1 MEELSVFIDKEE
13 INKLFE
19 EEKYKNCMDKKYF
32 EYIVSKG
39 KIEYINKY
47 LEQSKK
53 KETIKDMIYK
63 NKVVKVIDKLF
74 IRLENQRYI
83 GELENSG
90 ICDIEI
96 FNELVSKYDRK
107 SRDKGLF
114 ALITLEE
121 NTDKKY
127 PYYIEKMEILED
139 SNVNLDEYRKN
150 FSKRVKKYRDRI
162 NGYMSSDNSETQNFD
177 DISEMDLVLNTV
189 GISTKELTFWEKI
202 LFLVRLIPLCEANYN
217 LMELGGNG
225 IGKTKTYSMFSPE
238 CEIV

>member
-19 EEKYKNCMDKKYF
+19 EEKYKNCVDKKYF

-162 NGYMSSDNSETQNFD
+162 NS
-177 DISEMDLVLNTV
+177 
-189 GISTKELTFWEKI
+189 
-202 LFLVRLIPLCEANYN
+202 
-217 LMELGGNG
+217 
-225 IGKTKTYSMFSPE
+225 
-238 CEIV
+238 